1 MCRPIGGA
9 YPRLRRLP
17 VWDAIGDDT
26 LGRLACDAYCQ
37 SVYLRDGEPV
47 FVDTKYRSPGGTV
60 LHIRSTLNERLAAML
75 PGHDLV
81 DEPYLLLEEEGHLFS
96 HPPDRIVVPPEEDRE
111 HGEEVRRV
119 RTSRPNGPCRP
130 ARAVEVLSRCG
141 TGRSRRLVSPRGRT
155 RNGGRGRPGTA
166 RCGGSRPTR

>member
-26 LGRLACDAYCQ
+26 SGRLACDAYCQ

-60 LHIRSTLNERLAAML
+60 LHIRSTLNERLAAMP

-81 DEPYLLLEEEGHLFS
+81 DPYLTLRRQLRLYDLLSWLRHQSPSLHGH
-96 HPPDRIVVPPEEDRE
+96 
-111 HGEEVRRV
+111 RR
-119 RTSRPNGPCRP
+119 R
-130 ARAVEVLSRCG
+130 
-141 TGRSRRLVSPRGRT
+141 
-155 RNGGRGRPGTA
+155 
-166 RCGGSRPTR
+166 